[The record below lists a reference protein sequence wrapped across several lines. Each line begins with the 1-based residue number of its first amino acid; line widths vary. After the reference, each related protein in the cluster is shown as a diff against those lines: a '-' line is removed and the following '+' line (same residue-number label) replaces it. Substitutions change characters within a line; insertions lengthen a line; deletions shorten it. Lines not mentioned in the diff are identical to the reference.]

1 MDSMNR
7 IAQYEK
13 IAVQKEVMPAASAQN
28 VGKVYQYVGETT
40 GSLTKGMFYEVVS
53 TGSWYSY
60 QVINMGEGAS
70 AISQLTDVELTNIQ
84 DGEILKYDSASSK
97 FINATDAGG
106 VSTLVDLTDTTITTP
121 TDGQVLKYNS
131 TSSKWINAEDSEGQI
146 IQVATMPANPEQDRI
161 VQYIGTTNA
170 NYTNGYFYKAG
181 QLIYDET
188 VSTLPVADHLA
199 QYNGKT
205 IYVEDEQKTYA
216 VSTTTATYPCL
227 WDDETPGIVTLG
239 WVMDLVPGA
248 TIFEVDISTSPNTP
262 LDIPIGTVDSIGTL
276 IGDTQRYNCTLRG
289 ESREMY
295 AKSPSRRPTGT
306 KYVATENSIY
316 GWVRVDVQPEGTDTD
331 ALADLTD
338 TNITS
343 PTDGQ
348 VLTYNGSEHKW
359 KNVNASSGGTPT
371 NFSGGLKTYDTT
383 TDDYSA
389 IQWPCPAGFHIPTVA
404 EATILYSVFTA
415 LQQTDNDFVMP
426 VLHVTAGGMGYASG
440 GAITWET
447 TEDLEY
453 RWTVDTDGTDTTQ
466 AKSLKM
472 TWRYGREV
480 EREYKAQLLNIRP
493 FRNGYLPA
501 DSTWTLVAGS
511 LNWAYVAENTTLGL
525 ISLHNGTA
533 GVTIANKNVWATV
546 VYDGSTR
553 DATTTGTYFQRG
565 NNYGF
570 TYNEAPAST
579 TSTQVDTSSYSDS
592 TYSSS
597 ICYVGDQQDWSTAN
611 NANLWWATTG
621 VVPWTVTAKNVV
633 CAVSWLPPLPALE
646 TWDMY
651 TYTLQADHSTGE
663 WVISW
668 VQTN

>member
-1 MDSMNR
+1 MDSINR

-53 TGSWYSY
+53 NGSWYSY

-97 FINATDAGG
+97 FVNATDAGG
-106 VSTLVDLTDTTITTP
+106 VSTLADLTDTTITTP

-146 IQVATMPANPEQDRI
+146 IQVATMPANPEQNRI
-161 VQYIGTTNA
+161 VQYIGATNA

-188 VSTLPVADHLA
+188 VSSLPVADHLEP
-199 QYNGKT
+199 YNGKT

-216 VSTTTATYPCL
+216 VSTTTAVYPCL
-227 WDDETPGIVTLG
+227 GDDETPGVVTLG

-248 TIFEVDISTSPNTP
+248 TIFEVDISTSPDTP
-262 LDIPIGTVDSIGTL
+262 LDIPIGTVDSIGRL

-295 AKSPSRRPTGT
+295 PKNESQRPTGT
-306 KYVATENSIY
+306 KYVATESSTY

-338 TNITS
+338 TDITN

-348 VLTYNGSEHKW
+348 IITYNSTTQKW
-359 KNVNASSGGTPT
+359 TNTNQSAGGTPT
-371 NFSGGLKTYDTT
+371 TYSGGLKSYNTT

-404 EATILYSVFTA
+404 EATILYSVFPA
-415 LQQTDNDFVMP
+415 LHQTDNDFILP
-426 VLHVTAGGMGYASG
+426 VLHVTAGGQGYVSG
-440 GAITWET
+440 GSVNWET

-453 RWTVDTDGTDTTQ
+453 RWTVDTDSTDTTQ
-466 AKSLKM
+466 AKVMKM

-480 EREYKAQLLNIRP
+480 WAEYKTSLMNIRP

-501 DSTWTLVAGS
+501 DSTWTLQAGD
-511 LNWAYVAENTTLGL
+511 LNWAYIAENETLGL
-525 ISLHNGTA
+525 ISLCNGTA

-546 VYDGSTR
+546 VYDGNTR
-553 DATTTGTYFQRG
+553 DATTTGTYFQWG

-570 TYNEAPAST
+570 TYNESPVST

-597 ICYVGDQQDWSTAN
+597 ICYVGEQYDWSTAN

-621 VVPWTVTAKNVV
+621 VVPGTVTATNVV
-633 CAVSWLPPLPALE
+633 NTVKWLPPLPALE
-646 TWDMY
+646 TWDNY
-651 TYTLQADHSTGE
+651 TYILQAEHMWGVWT
-663 WVISW
+663 ISW
-668 VQTN
+668 VQN